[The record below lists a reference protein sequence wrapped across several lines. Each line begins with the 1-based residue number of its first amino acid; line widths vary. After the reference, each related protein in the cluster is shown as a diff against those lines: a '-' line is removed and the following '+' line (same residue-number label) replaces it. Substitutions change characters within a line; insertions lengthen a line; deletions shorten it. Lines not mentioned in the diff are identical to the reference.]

1 VSSLFTVWL
10 YGLPVALTLVFLVW
24 LVSLVRR
31 DASVID
37 IFWGPGFVSLAWVYA
52 VVSDGWPSR
61 RLLVL
66 ALVSL
71 WGLRLAAHILWRSRG
86 KGEDYRYAE
95 MRERYGARFWW
106 VSLITV
112 FLLQGVLMWLISAPL
127 LQVIA
132 AAESGSLTIFD
143 LIGSVLFVIGFLF
156 EAIGD
161 LQLARF
167 RTDPGNRGKVLRS
180 GLWRYTR
187 HPNYFGDSVVWW
199 SFYVLALGTP
209 GALWTIYSP
218 ILMTLLLL
226 KVSGVGMLEKKLKR
240 TRSEYA
246 DYVASTNAFL
256 PWFPRSPSRR

>member
-1 VSSLFTVWL
+1 MSSLFTVWL